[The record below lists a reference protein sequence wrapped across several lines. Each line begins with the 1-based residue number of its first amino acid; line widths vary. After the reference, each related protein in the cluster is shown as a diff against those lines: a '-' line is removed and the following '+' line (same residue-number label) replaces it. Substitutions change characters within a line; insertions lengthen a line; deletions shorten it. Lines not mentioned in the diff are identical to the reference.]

1 MLGSDALTL
10 AVASAVGAL
19 VATLPYGF
27 RESLPRPA
35 VLAIGGGAAYATF
48 CLAVWA
54 GARLATVGLP
64 SAALDQPGTFA
75 VVLTLNFLVVGLQ
88 VAIPYYCYAGWRF
101 VAPLAG
107 AFAGTVVVLF
117 LFLGVNG
124 ETDPIALYPSSS
136 DRRWSSLS
144 ASSRSRSSASDGSCW
159 GSQSVDSSD
168 PIGVAGT
175 PATVSPGG
183 TS

>member
-1 MLGSDALTL
+1 MPGTPDPVLGSDALTL

-124 ETDPIALYPSSS
+124 ETDPIALYPLVFGPPVVVAICILALAEFGV
-136 DRRWSSLS
+136 RRFLL
-144 ASSRSRSSASDGSCW
+144 G
-159 GSQSVDSSD
+159 
-168 PIGVAGT
+168 
-175 PATVSPGG
+175 
-183 TS
+183 